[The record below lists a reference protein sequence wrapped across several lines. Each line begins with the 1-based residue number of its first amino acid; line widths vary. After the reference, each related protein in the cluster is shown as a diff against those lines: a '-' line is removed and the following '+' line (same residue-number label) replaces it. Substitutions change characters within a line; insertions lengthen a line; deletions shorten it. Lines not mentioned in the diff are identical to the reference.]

1 MSDNSLLG
9 KKTKRIEKFKVE
21 KSDEIPN
28 DKKAK
33 QEEDTKQEKSL
44 IEKEFD
50 HCEKNLIT
58 QTQVFLM
65 NFIGLVIGDYTY
77 YCYNNLKEVKNSEQ
91 FQIEI
96 RKVLDNSSNYPFFEQ
111 VKNFIIE
118 RKIILENSEK
128 WGMKWYKEN
137 INKTKEF
144 PEKYKGFY
152 VEDFKKLT
160 KEEQDSIFI
169 EGLINYSF
177 DYIQSEEEKFDT
189 SINKD
194 INKKKE
200 IKIEVQNFNLKEYAT
215 IILISSF
222 KFKDNITEINLTGN
236 DLSGKAC
243 FWLGTVFKYNKH
255 TIKILNLSRC
265 NLDNN
270 KLTMFYIGSMHASE
284 ELNKELIYLEKLIL
298 KENDK
303 INGENNSDN
312 EYPLSLIMK
321 RFVIKN
327 LNLMNTK
334 IGNEGLLKLGETLL
348 DLLNNNKFILDT
360 LNLYNIGLKNEEGLK
375 LLGDIIVH
383 NNSTLQILIL
393 NKNQI
398 TNLQPQN
405 KINFFEYFMDKVA
418 ESKVLKELLLL
429 KCEIGK
435 NKDDVDIICNMLKK
449 NKNLESLRMFD
460 NLINN
465 EEDFLK
471 ILNLFT
477 EYKKEL
483 DNNTLKSLDLSK
495 NHCNIRVSEDFLN
508 MFDTMNLEH
517 LDINQNKM
525 DENEKEIFRNKTN
538 NLDKIKIIY

>member
-1 MSDNSLLG
+1 M
-9 KKTKRIEKFKVE
+9 
-21 KSDEIPN
+21 
-28 DKKAK
+28 
-33 QEEDTKQEKSL
+33 
-44 IEKEFD
+44 
-50 HCEKNLIT
+50 
-58 QTQVFLM
+58 
-65 NFIGLVIGDYTY
+65 
-77 YCYNNLKEVKNSEQ
+77 
-91 FQIEI
+91 
-96 RKVLDNSSNYPFFEQ
+96 
-111 VKNFIIE
+111 
-118 RKIILENSEK
+118 
-128 WGMKWYKEN
+128 
-137 INKTKEF
+137 
-144 PEKYKGFY
+144 
-152 VEDFKKLT
+152 
-160 KEEQDSIFI
+160 
-169 EGLINYSF
+169 
-177 DYIQSEEEKFDT
+177 
-189 SINKD
+189 
-194 INKKKE
+194 
-200 IKIEVQNFNLKEYAT
+200 KEYAT

-255 TIKILNLSRC
+255 TIKILNFSRC

-270 KLTMFYIGSMHASE
+270 KLTMFYIGSTHASE

-334 IGNEGLLKLGETLL
+334 IGNEGLLKLCETLL

-483 DNNTLKSLDLSK
+483 DNSTLKSLDLSK

>member
-1 MSDNSLLG
+1 M
-9 KKTKRIEKFKVE
+9 
-21 KSDEIPN
+21 
-28 DKKAK
+28 
-33 QEEDTKQEKSL
+33 
-44 IEKEFD
+44 
-50 HCEKNLIT
+50 
-58 QTQVFLM
+58 
-65 NFIGLVIGDYTY
+65 
-77 YCYNNLKEVKNSEQ
+77 
-91 FQIEI
+91 
-96 RKVLDNSSNYPFFEQ
+96 
-111 VKNFIIE
+111 
-118 RKIILENSEK
+118 
-128 WGMKWYKEN
+128 
-137 INKTKEF
+137 
-144 PEKYKGFY
+144 
-152 VEDFKKLT
+152 
-160 KEEQDSIFI
+160 
-169 EGLINYSF
+169 
-177 DYIQSEEEKFDT
+177 
-189 SINKD
+189 
-194 INKKKE
+194 
-200 IKIEVQNFNLKEYAT
+200 KEYAT

-270 KLTMFYIGSMHASE
+270 KLTMFYIGSTHASE
-284 ELNKELIYLEKLIL
+284 ELNKQLIYLEKLIL

-321 RFVIKN
+321 RF
-327 LNLMNTK
+327 NTK
-334 IGNEGLLKLGETLL
+334 IGNEGLLKLCETLL
-348 DLLNNNKFILDT
+348 DLLNNNKLILDT

-483 DNNTLKSLDLSK
+483 DNSTLKSLDLSK

>member
-1 MSDNSLLG
+1 MSDIYLLG
-9 KKTKRIEKFKVE
+9 KKTKLIAPFKVE

-28 DKKAK
+28 NKKAK
-33 QEEDTKQEKSL
+33 QEEDTKQEKSR

-50 HCEKNLIT
+50 YCEKSFIT
-58 QTQVFLM
+58 QILIYCLK
-65 NFIGLVIGDYTY
+65 FIGLVIEDYTY
-77 YCYNNLKEVKNSEQ
+77 YCYNNLKEVKNSEV

-96 RKVLDNSSNYPFFEQ
+96 RKVLDNSSHIPFFEQ

-118 RKIILENSEK
+118 RKIIFENSEK
-128 WGMKWYKEN
+128 GGMKWYKEN

-194 INKKKE
+194 NNKKKE

-222 KFKDNITEINLTGN
+222 KFKDNITQINLTGN

-270 KLTMFYIGSMHASE
+270 KLTMFYIGSTHASE
-284 ELNKELIYLEKLIL
+284 ELNKQLIYLEKLIL

-483 DNNTLKSLDLSK
+483 DNSTLKSLDLSK

-508 MFDTMNLEH
+508 MFDTMNLKN

>member
-28 DKKAK
+28 DKKEK

-50 HCEKNLIT
+50 HSEKNLIT
-58 QTQVFLM
+58 QILDFLK
-65 NFIGLVIGDYTY
+65 NFIGLVIEDYTC

-128 WGMKWYKEN
+128 GGMKWYKEN
-137 INKTKEF
+137 INKIKEF

-152 VEDFKKLT
+152 VDDFKKLT

-194 INKKKE
+194 NNKKKE

-270 KLTMFYIGSMHASE
+270 KLTMFYIGSTHASE

-334 IGNEGLLKLGETLL
+334 IGNEGLLKLCETLL

-435 NKDDVDIICNMLKK
+435 NKNDVDIICNMLKK

-483 DNNTLKSLDLSK
+483 DNSTLKSLDLSK

-508 MFDTMNLEH
+508 MFDTMNLEY